1 MNMKIVIRWA
11 VRGFLIALILWWMI
25 IIFGFSAADGVESS
39 SFSDEITMKV
49 VCIIEPEYSNLSM
62 DKQNVIFNKVSFV
75 VRKTGHFGEYGI
87 LSVLWSLLLLSFK
100 KIRNM
105 KNFLI
110 VMIPTVICLVYAA
123 TDELHQGFVD
133 GRSPKVMDVIIDTM
147 GGLAGAGVIIIL
159 WMIIRRK
166 NERVGKEH

>member
-49 VCIIEPEYSNLSM
+49 VCIIEPEYQDFSM
-62 DKQNVIFNKVSFV
+62 DQQNVIFNKVSFV

-105 KNFLI
+105 KNCLI